1 MMVPIKKFSCH
12 YYLKVFLFV
21 TLFIGLYACSSDQTV
36 YGYVVTKLEQSGEYI
51 WQPVM
56 RVTYRVGD
64 DKVIS
69 EVAGLLDEYQDCT
82 IKNKHNWECR
92 YQDDRGINKFG
103 FKKGKFWNAPGWGS
117 DIKYVSR
124 WEYNIIRCKWY
135 QYNSGTVA
143 GTIECLKTFI

>member
-1 MMVPIKKFSCH
+1 MTPKLKIKLGDYSRRKILITIATIIVFS
-12 YYLKVFLFV
+12 
-21 TLFIGLYACSSDQTV
+21 ACSTDQTV
-36 YGYVVTKLEQSGEYI
+36 YGYVVTKVEQSDA

-56 RVTYRVGD
+56 RVTFRVHE

-82 IKNKHNWECR
+82 IDDKHNWECR

-103 FKKGKFWNAPGWGS
+103 FTKGEYWNTPGWGS

-124 WEYNIIRCKWY
+124 WEYNLIRCKWY
-135 QYNSGTVA
+135 RQNSGA
-143 GTIECLKTFI
+143 LKGTKECLRTYI